1 MAVAP
6 WKASEEV
13 LDLLQKVKQ
22 KHHSPRLD
30 GASVAICFMEAKSF
44 IKNKLNLGKLSKFA
58 PTARLYQN
66 IKHDFCLCVPFDLW
80 QDVLN
85 EKQREAF
92 LDLHLTRLTVE
103 YVPEI
108 VEENGKKFKVTDDWG
123 RVQYTEE
130 VKYDEEGNPFW
141 KIEPLDLEVFAK
153 NVSRY
158 GLWQEDL
165 VSLSEAIKASEGSDG
180 TLETD

>member
-30 GASVAICFMEAKSF
+30 GASVAVCFMEGKSF
-44 IKNKLNLGKLSKFA
+44 IKNKLNMGKLSKFS
-58 PTARLYQN
+58 PTARLYQTV
-66 IKHDFCLCVPFDLW
+66 KHEFCLCVPFDLW
-80 QDVLN
+80 SDVLN
-85 EKQREAF
+85 EHQKEAF
-92 LDLHLTRLTVE
+92 LDLHLTRITVE
-103 YVPEI
+103 YVAET
-108 VEENGKKFKVTDDWG
+108 VEENGKKHKVTDEWG
-123 RVQYTEE
+123 RIQYTEE
-130 VKYDEEGNPFW
+130 VRYDEDGNPYW

-153 NVSRY
+153 NVSKY

-165 VSLSEAIKASEGSDG
+165 IFLSEAIKASEDKNGA
-180 TLETD
+180 LQTD